1 MLSMQTPTTSC
12 KTILFIDDEE
22 YILQIVQT
30 CVEVFSEWKP
40 ITAVTAN
47 EGLAAVATNHPDVIV
62 LDMMMPN
69 VDGFTFIKQLKSDSQ
84 FANIPIILLTARA
97 DLIEPHRLSE
107 LGVQGAIAKPFYA
120 LSLVGEI
127 KKILKWE

>member
-1 MLSMQTPTTSC
+1 MIAMSQTTSR

-40 ITAVTAN
+40 VIAN
-47 EGLAAVATNHPDVIV
+47 SADEGFAAVLTTKPDAIV

-69 VDGFTFIKQLKSDSQ
+69 VDGFSFINRLKSDPQ
-84 FANIPIILLTARA
+84 FVNIPIILLTARA
-97 DLIEPHRLSE
+97 DLIEPHRIAL
-107 LGVQGAIAKPFYA
+107 LGVQGVIPKPFYV
-120 LSLVGEI
+120 LSLVSEI
-127 KKILKWE
+127 KKILGW